1 LTYNAEI
8 IIISSTK
15 SKFLS
20 SKIIRRDE
28 LMQRYNR
35 SRYVVVELKEGVA
48 TITLNRPDR
57 LNAID
62 NEMHQT
68 LEELF
73 VELDKDSRIRAIVI
87 TGAGKA
93 FCSGGDVKEMD
104 GHQQGLIQKRDFA
117 PTRHGRHL
125 LRNMLECEPPIIAAI
140 NGDAAGLGASIALL
154 CDVIFAAEAARI
166 GDTHARVGL
175 AAGDG
180 SAVIWSMLCGVA
192 RAKQYLMTG
201 DLISAR
207 EAERIGLVNTVV
219 PDGKAYEEAWKF
231 AKRLADG
238 PIQAIKWTKYSVNKL
253 IKDQINLTL
262 DTALALESLTFLTE
276 DHREASRAFV
286 EKRPPVFQKK

>member
-1 LTYNAEI
+1 MPE
-8 IIISSTK
+8 
-15 SKFLS
+15 
-20 SKIIRRDE
+20 
-28 LMQRYNR
+28 YNR
-35 SRYVVVELKEGVA
+35 SKYVVVGLREGIA
-48 TITLNRPDR
+48 TITLNRPER

-73 VELDKDSRIRAIVI
+73 VEMDKDPRIRAIVI
-87 TGAGKA
+87 TGAGRA
-93 FCSGGDVKEMD
+93 FCSGGDVKDMD
-104 GHQQGLIQKRDFA
+104 GHQRGLTQRKDFA

-125 LRNMLECEPPIIAAI
+125 LRNMLECEAPIIAAI

-154 CDVIFAAEAARI
+154 CDVIFATEVARI
-166 GDTHARVGL
+166 GDTHVRVGL

-207 EAERIGLVNTVV
+207 EAERIGLVNIVV
-219 PDGKAYEEAWKF
+219 AEGKAYEEAWKF

-253 IKDQINLTL
+253 IKDQMNLTL
-262 DTALALESLTFLTE
+262 DTSLALESLTFLTE
-276 DHREASRAFV
+276 DYSEASRAFV
-286 EKRPPVFQKK
+286 EKRAPIFKKK